1 MGSARGILML
11 YKRIVVEKD
20 EHKID
25 NVECYKDGIGVERMN
40 VRHSLLSKIG
50 KNRKN

>member
-1 MGSARGILML
+1 ML
-11 YKRIVVEKD
+11 YKGIGVEKD

-25 NVECYKDGIGVERMN
+25 NVECYEDRIGVERMN

-50 KNRKN
+50 GNRKH